1 MQLTVI
7 SSDKTQ
13 LIDITS
19 QIQDKIKTQGVE
31 NGLCVIF
38 VPHTTAGITINEN
51 ADPAV
56 ASDMLNVLNT
66 VIPRDLDYKH
76 AQGNSPAHVKATVV
90 GASEAIIIENGKLDL
105 GTWQGIYFCEFDGPR
120 TRRVLVKLLRDQ

>member
-76 AQGNSPAHVKATVV
+76 AEGNSPAHVKATVV
-90 GASEAIIIENGKLDL
+90 GASETIIIENGKLDL